1 MTITVE
7 NCGAAILVV
16 ARTIEITNHND
27 RAILNMIFRVLAPP
41 ISRRLVDA
49 PIEAVEENALLDVP
63 GVADLPIVIF
73 EVEFGNDYQDQ
84 TL

>member
-7 NCGAAILVV
+7 NCCAAILVV
-16 ARTIEITNHND
+16 AGRIEITNHND

-41 ISRRLVDA
+41 INRRLVDA
-49 PIEAVEENALLDVP
+49 AIEAVEENALLDVP

-73 EVEFGNDYQDQ
+73 EVEFDNDYQDQ